1 MYDFPT
7 RILDC
12 HFIVHYKF
20 RSWYKETAS
29 PVNKDI
35 VILFDKSNSMK
46 GSLIDQA
53 KQAVIAVLESLGP
66 NDRVIIHVYN
76 FFFYFFKVVNNIGY
90 MLCQYRSYR

>member
-1 MYDFPT
+1 MNI
-7 RILDC
+7 RLDVVPL
-12 HFIVHYKF
+12 IF

-66 NDRVIIHVYN
+66 NDRVLFI
-76 FFFYFFKVVNNIGY
+76 
-90 MLCQYRSYR
+90 